1 MKTWLMLLLMAV
13 GSLVALSLTVLTSA
27 TLLDARPGMTV
38 ASQWVACGAGVGLL
52 LVSASMDYR
61 RWMRIAWPLLGLT
74 LVLLALVLVFGR
86 EINGARRWLWGVQP
100 AELAKL
106 ALIVVLSLHGAR
118 NATAMARPAAFFW
131 GTLVLAG
138 PLVAL
143 VLMEPDRGTGALLL
157 ALSMVLLFLAGASWW
172 MVATPAVAGVAALTA
187 MIAFSP
193 MARGRI
199 EAWLHPEQ
207 NPKAFFQVRR
217 GLLAFGSGGV
227 EGTGLGKGTMK
238 FSVPEVRT
246 DFILPA
252 VGEELGLTF
261 TLAVVA
267 AYLAILWAGTAI
279 ALRAPDRFGRLMAS
293 GITFLIAMQAAINIG
308 VVTGVIP
315 NKGMPLPFVSRGG
328 SNLIV
333 LLTMVG
339 ILASIARAS
348 EEEGPEAD
356 GQAEEGDR
364 RPGRGRA
371 RARAR
376 NPFGRDDGWVGAS

>member
-1 MKTWLMLLLMAV
+1 MAMKTWLMLLLLAV

-38 ASQWVACGAGVGLL
+38 TSQWAACVAGVALL
-52 LVSASMDYR
+52 LGAASMDHR
-61 RWMRIAWPLLGLT
+61 RWSRLAWPLLGVT

-118 NATAMARPAAFFW
+118 NAASMGRVRTFLWGAF
-131 GTLVLAG
+131 VLAG

-157 ALSMVLLFLAGASWW
+157 ALTLMLLLLAGASWW
-172 MVATPAVAGVAALTA
+172 MVAGPAVLGAAALTT
-187 MIAFSP
+187 MIVVSP
-193 MARGRI
+193 MARDRI
-199 EAWLHPEQ
+199 EAWLHPEA
-207 NPKAFFQVRR
+207 NPKAHFQVRR

-261 TLAVVA
+261 TLAVVT
-267 AYLAILWAGTAI
+267 AYLVILWAGTSI
-279 ALRAPDRFGRLMAS
+279 ALRAPDDFGRLMAS
-293 GITFLIAMQAAINIG
+293 GITFLIAMQAVINIG
-308 VVTGVIP
+308 VVTSVFP

-339 ILASIARAS
+339 ILAAIARAAD
-348 EEEGPEAD
+348 EEG
-356 GQAEEGDR
+356 EEPRGKTDAARPSRVR
-364 RPGRGRA
+364 R
-371 RARAR
+371 R
-376 NPFGRDDGWVGAS
+376 NPFGRDDEWVGAA